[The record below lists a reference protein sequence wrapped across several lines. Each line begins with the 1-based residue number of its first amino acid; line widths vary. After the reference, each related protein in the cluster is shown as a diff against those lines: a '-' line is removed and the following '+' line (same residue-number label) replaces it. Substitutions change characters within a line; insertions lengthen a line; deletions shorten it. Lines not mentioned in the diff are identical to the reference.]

1 LNFFFPADDSDTG
14 MKVLLSRA
22 GMRGLAPTML
32 LTKQSEAQK
41 CLLAERVEGPAANL
55 VRI

>member
-32 LTKQSEAQK
+32 LTKQSEARK
-41 CLLAERVEGPAANL
+41 RLLAEESKGQP
-55 VRI
+55 RI